1 MTSLKLAA
9 AAALLIL
16 PLACLSA
23 PANAASAHNSQAGGF
38 GPSKNPNDSTV
49 NSRRVKHSA
58 KHKTM

>member
-9 AAALLIL
+9 AAALLVL

-23 PANAASAHNSQAGGF
+23 PANAASAHNSQAGGV
-38 GPSKNPNDSTV
+38 GQSSNPNASTV

-58 KHKTM
+58 KHKAM